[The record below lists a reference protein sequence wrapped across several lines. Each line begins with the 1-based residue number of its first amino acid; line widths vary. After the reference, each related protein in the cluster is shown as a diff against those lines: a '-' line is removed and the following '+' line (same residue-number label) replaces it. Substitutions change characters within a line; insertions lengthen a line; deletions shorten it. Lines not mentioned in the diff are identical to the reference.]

1 MHICNVSVGSDNAC
15 CRLEDIRKIK
25 LLCQMESFALSGSLV
40 LLYLEQF
47 VYQCVTGVILCC
59 RRRKQQNFGRL
70 LHSLSPEVKS
80 LLVGLTT
87 SIIIYHR
94 RWCVCSARL
103 SLVAMWGHTLFCD
116 ITKVTTKRLHF
127 AISRLN
133 WAHMKCMH
141 ALVMYM
147 IHDRMQCSSSEQC
160 IFPHIAWLPYFSVSI
175 SVFREPSESDDKT
188 DHFCSA

>member
-103 SLVAMWGHTLFCD
+103 SLVHTCNVRSYVILWYNQSNNKETSFCN
-116 ITKVTTKRLHF
+116 IATEL
-127 AISRLN
+127 S
-133 WAHMKCMH
+133 AHEMH
-141 ALVMYM
+141 ARTRYVY
-147 IHDRMQCSSSEQC
+147 DT
-160 IFPHIAWLPYFSVSI
+160 W
-175 SVFREPSESDDKT
+175 
-188 DHFCSA
+188 